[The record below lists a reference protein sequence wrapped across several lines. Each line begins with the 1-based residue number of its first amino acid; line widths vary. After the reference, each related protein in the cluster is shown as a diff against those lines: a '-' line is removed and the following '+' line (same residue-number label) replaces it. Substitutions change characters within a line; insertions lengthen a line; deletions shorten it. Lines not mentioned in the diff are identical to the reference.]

1 MNLENKNASHLM
13 RDGNFLP
20 ISEDFYTLQGEGEY
34 SGKAAYFI
42 RLAGC
47 NVKCAWC
54 DSKNSW
60 DASLFPLIS
69 ISDIVDKVMQTSTDT
84 VIITGGEPLMHN
96 LDLLCEK
103 LHENKL
109 KIFLETSGSSEYS
122 GSFDWIC
129 LSPKKN
135 KHPLQSIYKKASEI
149 KIVISNSQDFQ
160 WAEENASKVSNNCML
175 FLQPEWSQRENI
187 IPIIIEYIK
196 NNPKWRLSIQS
207 HKYINIP

>member
-1 MNLENKNASHLM
+1 MNLEKKNASLSVK
-13 RDGNFLP
+13 DGKFLP
-20 ISEDFYTLQGEGEY
+20 ISEDFYTLQGEGEH

-54 DSKNSW
+54 DSKDSW
-60 DASLFPLIS
+60 DASIFPLVS
-69 ISDIVDKVMQTSTDT
+69 ISNIVAKVMQTSADT

-96 LDLLCEK
+96 LDFLCKK
-103 LHENKL
+103 LHENKY

-135 KHPLQSIYKKASEI
+135 RHPLDNIYEKASEI
-149 KIVISNSQDFQ
+149 KIVISDIQDFK
-160 WAEENASKVSNNCML
+160 WAEENASKANKNCML
-175 FLQPEWSQRENI
+175 FLQPEWSKRDKILPMI
-187 IPIIIEYIK
+187 IQYIK
-196 NNPKWRLSIQS
+196 DNPKWRLSIQT